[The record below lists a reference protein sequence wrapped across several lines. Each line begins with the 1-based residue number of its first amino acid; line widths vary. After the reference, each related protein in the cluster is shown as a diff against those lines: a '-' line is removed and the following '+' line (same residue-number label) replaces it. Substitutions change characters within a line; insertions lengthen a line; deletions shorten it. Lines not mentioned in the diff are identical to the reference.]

1 MLFCPQLW
9 LLISRDHVQPATMI
23 PSTTSLFSA
32 ILFYLAVQ
40 APRQAQADPNAPC
53 YFPGGEFAPGY
64 FACQAFNAPVSS
76 CCPAGWTCFSNAL
89 CIATTE
95 SNSFPNLTLGAV
107 QRGACTNPQWNNNIC
122 GGACL
127 DNENRKGELAACGND
142 RFCCASDFNKGK
154 CDCSSDDDDKAT
166 KPFTISAGL
175 PQTIIQVSDT
185 TFTGS
190 PSLSIASTR
199 ITVKVTG
206 TSTIAAGTTTDGASS
221 TSGSV
226 TSSLRSTS
234 SAPTTAPAAPPVASS
249 KGDDDSDSDSGSSGT
264 SNGLKIG
271 LGVGIPVAVLA
282 VAGALAY
289 FFWWKPRQIE
299 RAHRI
304 SQHDHY
310 FQSTDLAEND
320 PHGPA
325 KYEPYR
331 QADT

>member
-1 MLFCPQLW
+1 
-9 LLISRDHVQPATMI
+9 MI
-23 PSTTSLFSA
+23 PPTTSSIST
-32 ILFYLAVQ
+32 ILLYLAVQ
-40 APRQAQADPNAPC
+40 VARQVRADPNAPC

-122 GGACL
+122 GSACL
-127 DNENRKGELAACGND
+127 ENENRKGKLAACGND
-142 RFCCASDFNKGK
+142 RFCCAADFNEGK
-154 CDCSSDDDDKAT
+154 CDCST
-166 KPFTISAGL
+166 KDERAGPFIISAGL
-175 PQTIIQVSDT
+175 AQTIIQVSDT
-185 TFTGS
+185 TFSGS

-199 ITVKVTG
+199 ATG
-206 TSTIAAGTTTDGASS
+206 TKASTTGSITQTTGGPS
-221 TSGSV
+221 TSDSLPSSPKP
-226 TSSLRSTS
+226 TSGQTAS

-249 KGDDDSDSDSGSSGT
+249 KGDDDNDSSGSSS

-271 LGVGIPVAVLA
+271 LGVGIPLAVLA

-289 FFWWKPRQIE
+289 FLWWRPRQTE
-299 RAHRI
+299 RARRI
-304 SQHDHY
+304 SQQQDNY

-325 KYEPYR
+325 RYEPYR
-331 QADT
+331 QAAT

>member
-1 MLFCPQLW
+1 M
-9 LLISRDHVQPATMI
+9 RYATMM
-23 PSTTSLFSA
+23 PLTTSSIST
-32 ILFYLAVQ
+32 ILLYLAVQ
-40 APRQAQADPNAPC
+40 ARQVRADPNAPC

-107 QRGACTNPQWNNNIC
+107 ERGACTNPQWNNNIC
-122 GGACL
+122 GSACL
-127 DNENRKGELAACGND
+127 DGKNRKGELAACGND
-142 RFCCASDFNKGK
+142 RFCCAADFNEGK
-154 CDCSSDDDDKAT
+154 CDCSSKDDRVG
-166 KPFTISAGL
+166 PFIISAGL
-175 PQTIIQVSDT
+175 AQTIIQVSDT

-199 ITVKVTG
+199 ASTNKATVTG
-206 TSTIAAGTTTDGASS
+206 TGTTTQTSS

-226 TSSLRSTS
+226 TSSPKSTSGPTSS

-249 KGDDDSDSDSGSSGT
+249 KGGDDSDSSGSSS

-289 FFWWKPRQIE
+289 FLWWRPRQIE
-299 RAHRI
+299 RARRI
-304 SQHDHY
+304 SQHNNNF
-310 FQSTDLAEND
+310 FQSMDLAEND

-331 QADT
+331 QAAM

>member
-1 MLFCPQLW
+1 
-9 LLISRDHVQPATMI
+9 MI
-23 PSTTSLFSA
+23 PTTSSIST
-32 ILFYLAVQ
+32 ILLYLVVQ
-40 APRQAQADPNAPC
+40 ARQVRADPNAPC

-122 GGACL
+122 GSACL

-142 RFCCASDFNKGK
+142 RFCCAGDFNEGK
-154 CDCSSDDDDKAT
+154 CDCSSNNKDSGA
-166 KPFTISAGL
+166 FTISAGL
-175 PQTIIQVSDT
+175 AQTIIQVSDT

-199 ITVKVTG
+199 ATG
-206 TSTIAAGTTTDGASS
+206 TKASTTGSITQTTGGPSS
-221 TSGSV
+221 TSL
-226 TSSLRSTS
+226 TSSPKSTSGQTSS
-234 SAPTTAPAAPPVASS
+234 SAPTTTPAAPPAASS
-249 KGDDDSDSDSGSSGT
+249 KGDDDSDSSGSSSSG
-264 SNGLKIG
+264 NGLKIG

-289 FFWWKPRQIE
+289 FLWWKPRQIE
-299 RAHRI
+299 RARRI

-331 QADT
+331 QAAT